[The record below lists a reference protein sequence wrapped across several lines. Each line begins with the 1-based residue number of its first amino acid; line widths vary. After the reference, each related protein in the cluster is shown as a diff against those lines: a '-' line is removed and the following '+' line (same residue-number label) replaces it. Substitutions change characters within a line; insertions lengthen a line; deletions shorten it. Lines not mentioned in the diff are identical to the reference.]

1 MVKEINQIRTQL
13 GQIGPSTLQR
23 VTSIFSSTYANNNG
37 NGDGRSQKLAFEQQ
51 RILLDK
57 WEMVRKSSGRKEVT
71 GDRILL
77 AERLRRELEFE
88 IERRNQQNTSTT
100 ASSSSSLSSMT
111 YTSKTMS
118 EVMEIMHEAK
128 MNPSEAHVHFVNSI
142 YYEKQQIQENQKKT
156 NNIKQNPVL
165 NTAKCSNEVSIT
177 NRDLSMNINMQENPI
192 SPSST
197 ISSISSAKA
206 AASSPSPSSSLS
218 LESQASSSVLTTLIE
233 TGELE
238 NVAVIDPKDASTSSV
253 RFVVISD
260 THGWEESLTKDNDLL
275 EPWEFTKYG
284 SNHDDVNHE
293 LMQQNECLDR
303 EPKEDCKKNIL
314 PDGDVLLHLGD
325 FAVDGS
331 KTTQEKA
338 LERFDKWLSYQPHS
352 TKIVIRGNHDP
363 MKVPF
368 PLSNAIYVT
377 KPTTM
382 DVRRHNSD
390 EDVDD
395 DRYQIENKQSN
406 GNRVKLS
413 IVPYGGFS
421 RSRSKSRAQSKR
433 MKKSFSS
440 SSSST
445 PNQNR
450 FPSWCDVLAS
460 HEPPRGI
467 LDKCISGRRA
477 GNPNLRTAV
486 ETMEGDPPKVWFC
499 GHIHEGRGYERVTF
513 GTRGKMKPTQPYP
526 PIDHTKKKRLIPKQR
541 RETLVMNAAN
551 ANPGRA
557 LHLIHGPLIVD
568 VPSRYEEDI
577 VIDRNQK
584 SNRYSK
590 KSAKSWI
597 PKHSLPKLIEEKA
610 DYSTNMM
617 INTDDSKIEEMEP
630 IEECTQLLLAIDLGL
645 KCGSSIYND
654 QGKLVWYEQLSFQ
667 DSNDVWQRVPTLL
680 HKWERM
686 LNHSHGYV
694 HDWNSDSDSDSGK
707 IKKIF
712 YLAIEGGYGELWD
725 AWSTCVSRHS
735 STFSKTPISKTV
747 QIEPVD
753 ITAPAFTTA
762 TPIQVLNIRP
772 EEWRTHLL
780 LPKEQSN
787 SRTSKEAARLMAR
800 QIVHKFGIM
809 KQHEGKFKTDVAESI
824 TMGFFVAYQYLG
836 WISHDQS
843 QSKVQQIPLIERY
856 MNGQIVVPK
865 KQEK

>member
-23 VTSIFSSTYANNNG
+23 VTSIFSSSYDNNNG
-37 NGDGRSQKLAFEQQ
+37 NGDSRSQKLAFEQQ

-77 AERLRRELEFE
+77 AERLRRELELE
-88 IERRNQQNTSTT
+88 IERRNQQNTTT
-100 ASSSSSLSSMT
+100 SASSSSSLSSMT

-118 EVMEIMHEAK
+118 EVMEIIHEAK
-128 MNPSEAHVHFVNSI
+128 MNPSEAHVHIVNSI
-142 YYEKQQIQENQKKT
+142 YCEKQQIQENQKKT
-156 NNIKQNPVL
+156 KNIEQYPVL
-165 NTAKCSNEVSIT
+165 NTPKCSNEVSTT
-177 NRDLSMNINMQENPI
+177 NRDLSMNINMQKNPS
-192 SPSST
+192 SPSSI
-197 ISSISSAKA
+197 ISSKSSTKTA
-206 AASSPSPSSSLS
+206 ALSPSPSSSLS
-218 LESQASSSVLTTLIE
+218 LESQVSSSVLTTLRE

-238 NVAVIDPKDASTSSV
+238 KVAVIDPRDASTSSV

-260 THGWEESLTKDNDLL
+260 THGWEESLTKDNNLL
-275 EPWEFTKYG
+275 EPWEFTKYD
-284 SNHDDVNHE
+284 SYNHHHHY
-293 LMQQNECLDR
+293 ECLDR

-363 MKVPF
+363 MTVPF

-395 DRYQIENKQSN
+395 GHNQIENKESN

-421 RSRSKSRAQSKR
+421 RSRSRSRSRAQSKR

-440 SSSST
+440 SSSSA

-513 GTRGKMKPTQPYP
+513 VTRKKKPTQSYP
-526 PIDHTKKKRLIPKQR
+526 LMDHTKKKSLIPKQR

-557 LHLIHGPLIVD
+557 LHLIHGPLVVD

-577 VIDRNQK
+577 AIDRNQK

-597 PKHSLPKLIEEKA
+597 PKHSLSKVIEEKA
-610 DYSTNMM
+610 NYSTNMM
-617 INTDDSKIEEMEP
+617 INTDDSKIEEVEP
-630 IEECTQLLLAIDLGL
+630 IEGCTQLLLAIDLGL

-667 DSNDVWQRVPTLL
+667 DSNDVWQRVPALL

-694 HDWNSDSDSDSGK
+694 HDWNSDSDSDSDLGK

-725 AWSTCVSRHS
+725 AWSMCVSRHS
-735 STFSKTPISKTV
+735 STFSKTV
-747 QIEPVD
+747 QIDPVD
-753 ITAPAFTTA
+753 IPAPAPASTSTTA
-762 TPIQVLNIRP
+762 NLIQVLNIRP

-780 LPKEQSN
+780 LPREQSN

-800 QIVHKFGIM
+800 QIVHKFGTM

-824 TMGFFVAYQYLG
+824 TMGFFVANQYLG